1 METFEDYLNKIEHPE
16 HRARM
21 EEIFAWIEGKYPN
34 LKQRIAWNE
43 PMYTDH
49 GTFIIAFSKAKK
61 HMSVAPER
69 VVIDQFADDIAE
81 AGYDTTKEL
90 VKIKWNQPVD
100 YGLLGKMIE
109 FNIAEKAECTSFWR
123 K

>member
-1 METFEDYLNKIEHPE
+1 METFEDYLSKIEEPE

-21 EEIFAWIEGKYPN
+21 EEVFDWVEEKYPN
-34 LKQRIAWNE
+34 LERRIAWNQ

-69 VVIDQFADDIAE
+69 VVMERFADDIDA
-81 AGYDTTKEL
+81 AGYDATKEL
-90 VKIKWNQPVD
+90 VRIPWNKPVN
-100 YGLLGKMIE
+100 YGLLEKMIS
-109 FNIAEKAECTSFWR
+109 FNIRDKAEYTSFWR